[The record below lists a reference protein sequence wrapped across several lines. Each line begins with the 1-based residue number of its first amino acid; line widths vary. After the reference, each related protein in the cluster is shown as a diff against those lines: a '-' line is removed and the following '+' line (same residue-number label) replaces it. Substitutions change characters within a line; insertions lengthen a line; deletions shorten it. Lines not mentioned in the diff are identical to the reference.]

1 MAYHYRPRTAGSP
14 GGAPPKPKHNWVNK
28 LSRDSRQRERMLDK
42 SKENYFKYDMEDL
55 LKKHEVPEERRLSLA
70 ATIFAKGSRGTTQDA
85 KDFIKEKLTEGILT
99 EPLHKAILVLI
110 DGYSTWR

>member
-1 MAYHYRPRTAGSP
+1 MAYQYRPKPA
-14 GGAPPKPKHNWVNK
+14 GAPIKQKHNWVNK
-28 LSRDSRQRERMLDK
+28 LNRDSRQRDRMLDK

-85 KDFIKEKLTEGILT
+85 KDFIKEKQQEGLITEALA
-99 EPLHKAILVLI
+99 KAITNLV

>member
-1 MAYHYRPRTAGSP
+1 MAYQYRPRPAPGAG
-14 GGAPPKPKHNWVNK
+14 GQPPKPKHNWINK

-55 LKKHEVPEERRLSLA
+55 LKKHEMPEERRGSLI

-85 KDFIKEKLTEGILT
+85 KDFVKEKLTEGLLT
-99 EPLHKAILVLI
+99 EPLAKAITNMI